1 MKQTLYWLDQLMH
14 GGGKAELG
22 IQHWALQDSLRKL
35 LGWGTESPA
44 HNLPALQ
51 EGGKRCGFQ
60 AHCSWSCKSRVKS
73 WVSSILPSPAAC
85 QKHSDP
91 KGFSF
96 HGKCWNLGFIP
107 IWKATRFCKI
117 EILRKIKWLF
127 TAQLY
132 RLMQTASYQKQP
144 PKWVL
149 QSEFPGLSLSRAQ
162 LDANPML
169 TVLQKGSET
178 KQIRH
183 SISKRARR
191 LHLSFSLC
199 LVWCNHGGSLCYTL
213 HWHKHWEL
221 LLLSP
226 EVFMLQPAILHLFQ
240 FAYAAAEFRAV
251 DCFALSLWEVCN
263 MLPCAIS
270 QKAGKMLEGLFPV
283 CLLILI
289 TLFSPVRISN
299 LKQRGNTNWGRRNSV
314 PEGRLHRRILHN
326 NDFILYL

>member
-183 SISKRARR
+183 SISKRHTDCTSPSRCALSDATMAEAYVTPSIDTSIGSCCFSALKFSCCSQQYCTYFSLHMLRLSSEQLTALHFLYENFATCCLVLSARR
-191 LHLSFSLC
+191 LGRC
-199 LVWCNHGGSLCYTL
+199 WQVC
-213 HWHKHWEL
+213 
-221 LLLSP
+221 
-226 EVFMLQPAILHLFQ
+226 FQ
-240 FAYAAAEFRAV
+240 FACSFWSPY
-251 DCFALSLWEVCN
+251 
-263 MLPCAIS
+263 
-270 QKAGKMLEGLFPV
+270 FP
-283 CLLILI
+283 
-289 TLFSPVRISN
+289 
-299 LKQRGNTNWGRRNSV
+299 Q
-314 PEGRLHRRILHN
+314 
-326 NDFILYL
+326 